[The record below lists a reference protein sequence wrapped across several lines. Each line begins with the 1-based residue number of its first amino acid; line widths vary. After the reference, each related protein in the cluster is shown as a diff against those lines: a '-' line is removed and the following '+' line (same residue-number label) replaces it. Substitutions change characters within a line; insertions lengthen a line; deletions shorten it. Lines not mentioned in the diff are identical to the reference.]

1 MRYQHTIGQTMTCS
15 GIGLHTGESVSLRL
29 EPAPPGTG
37 VVFVREVQGRQ
48 VLLQALT
55 HNLVPSELCT
65 TLRVDG
71 IEVKTVEHVL
81 SALVGLDI
89 DNVYVCVDGA
99 EVPVMD
105 GSAAPFVRMI
115 QAAGIVPQDQRQ
127 AYLKI
132 IQPIELIQGNRRV
145 VIEPSPVTKVS
156 YSIVYNHPLIQTQ
169 RYEYQH
175 SAEAFA
181 SGIAESRT
189 FGFLKEVE
197 GLWARGLAKGGS
209 LDNTVVLSETGLMN
223 NSGLRFE
230 DEFVRHKVL
239 DLLGDFAL
247 LGIPFIGHVIAERS
261 GHALHTNLVQQI
273 LAQPDKWVLIGG
285 NSHQSIL
292 SHSTSPQ
299 LVSA

>member
-1 MRYQHTIGQTMTCS
+1 MTCS

>member
-1 MRYQHTIGQTMTCS
+1 
-15 GIGLHTGESVSLRL
+15 
-29 EPAPPGTG
+29 
-37 VVFVREVQGRQ
+37 VFVREVQGRQ